1 MPLGLAPAN
10 TPVRIIKISA
20 EDKVRKHLLELG
32 ITEGSEITLVSSTAN
47 GVIVI
52 VKEGRLCL
60 DGALARKILVA

>member
-1 MPLGLAPAN
+1 MPIGLAPAN
-10 TPVRIIKISA
+10 TPVRIVKINA
-20 EDKVRKHLLELG
+20 KDKVRKHLLELG
-32 ITEGSEITLVSSTAN
+32 IVEGGQITLVSSTVN

>member
-1 MPLGLAPAN
+1 MPVSLAPAN
-10 TPVRIIKISA
+10 TPVKIVKITG
-20 EDKVRKHLLELG
+20 EDKIRKHLLELG
-32 ITEGSEITLVSSTAN
+32 ITEGSQITLVSSTAN

>member
-1 MPLGLAPAN
+1 MPIGLAPAN
-10 TPVRIIKISA
+10 TPVRIVKINA

-32 ITEGSEITLVSSTAN
+32 IVEGGQITLVSSTVN

-60 DGALARKILVA
+60 DGTLARKILVA

>member
-1 MPLGLAPAN
+1 MPIGLAPAN
-10 TPVRIIKISA
+10 TPVKIVKINA

-32 ITEGSEITLVSSTAN
+32 IVEGGQITLVSSTVN

>member
-1 MPLGLAPAN
+1 MPVSLAPAN
-10 TPVRIIKISA
+10 TPVKIIRIMA

-32 ITEGSEITLVSSTAN
+32 ITEGGEITLVSSTPN

-60 DGALARKILVA
+60 DGALARKILVG

>member
-1 MPLGLAPAN
+1 MPIGLAPAN
-10 TPVRIIKISA
+10 TPVRIVKINA

-32 ITEGSEITLVSSTAN
+32 IVEGGQITLVSSTVN